1 MGNLP
6 RGIVFNPQNNK
17 VYVSNCSSDN
27 VKVIDGV
34 TDAVIST
41 ITVGDGPTAMFHN
54 PSGNKIYCS
63 NVGAPGPNTPA
74 ACTISVID
82 AVNNTVISTITAG
95 DEPTAFCYSPNNNK
109 IYWVDEWSH
118 RVSVA
123 DATKDSVI
131 MTISLGS
138 GVVQPVDL
146 CYNPINERV
155 YTANRLTYNLT
166 VIKDSFTTAGIPS
179 PTIENSLI
187 KIYPN
192 PVDHILYLNEKFSF
206 SVYSLNGKL
215 MYQKAESSDHLD
227 VSSFTSG
234 TYLLVTEKGAIRF
247 VKR

>member
-6 RGIVFNPQNNK
+6 RGIVFNPQNNR
-17 VYVSNCSSDN
+17 VYVSNYSSDN

-34 TDAVIST
+34 SDAVIST

-123 DATKDSVI
+123 DAATDSVI

-138 GVVQPVDL
+138 GVIQPVDL

-166 VIKDSFTTAGIPS
+166 VIKDSLTTTGISS
-179 PTIENSLI
+179 PTIENSFI

-192 PVDHILYLNEKFSF
+192 PVDHVLYLNEKLSF
-206 SVYSLNGKL
+206 SVYSSNGQL
-215 MYQKAESSDHLD
+215 MYQQAESSANLD
-227 VSSFTSG
+227 VSNLTPG
-234 TYLLVTEKGAIRF
+234 LYLLVTYKGVIRF
-247 VKR
+247 VKK